1 MNILCFKSWLEDMNN
16 QTPQDLSKDPV
27 LAGANQAAQNA
38 VKDAINKKQD
48 PIQAAKAAVLK
59 AKVPMNKL
67 GSIMPKDP
75 TDKSVVV

>member
-16 QTPQDLSKDPV
+16 QDLSKDPA
-27 LAGANQAAQNA
+27 LANANQAAQNA
-38 VKDAINKKQD
+38 VKDAINNKKD
-48 PIQAAKAAVLK
+48 PIQAAKAAIMK

-75 TDKSVVV
+75 TDKTVVA